1 MTFSIGEKLELRKHV
16 STIDKISLLVRQ
28 HYYAKITKVT
38 ICFKG
43 SSHVSTKQKNKAQ
56 RVAPR
61 PPSRAFILDH
71 ITWHLWST
79 GRSNK
84 NTAIQIAKNET
95 HRIHSCM
102 YGIYAN
108 IGGILM
114 GSMLPYIAAPWIRHG
129 KLIAKI
135 IRAFQKR
142 DMLKSH
148 VCSKHHWT
156 MIRQNPEH
164 D

>member
-1 MTFSIGEKLELRKHV
+1 MELRKHV

-28 HYYAKITKVT
+28 HYYAKISKVT

-61 PPSRAFILDH
+61 PPSRAVILDH

-114 GSMLPYIAAPWIRHG
+114 GSMLPYIAAPWILWVSGLSMHLR
-129 KLIAKI
+129 KITSRLINVTHFKTLLYHL
-135 IRAFQKR
+135 
-142 DMLKSH
+142 D
-148 VCSKHHWT
+148 
-156 MIRQNPEH
+156 
-164 D
+164 